1 MNKLKFPNIKMAYAR
16 CIGNSRRA
24 AKGEIIALSW
34 ALSYKNSICLFKI
47 KTFKGFIL
55 FALGNR

>member
-1 MNKLKFPNIKMAYAR
+1 MNKLKFPTIKMAHAH
-16 CIGNSRRA
+16 CIGNSRKA
-24 AKGEIIALSW
+24 VKGEIIAFSW
-34 ALSYKNSICLFKI
+34 ALCYKNSICLFKI